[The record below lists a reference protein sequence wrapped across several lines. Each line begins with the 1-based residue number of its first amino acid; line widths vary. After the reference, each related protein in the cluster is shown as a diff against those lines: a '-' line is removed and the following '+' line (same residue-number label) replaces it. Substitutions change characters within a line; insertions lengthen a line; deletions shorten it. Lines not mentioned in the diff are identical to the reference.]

1 MDIRQLLDTIG
12 AAVQDAHKAI
22 AQNSADFYL
31 NNYFERDNESNTY
44 TPKTVEIKIPS
55 SDGER
60 VITAPLA
67 TLINQGCLNIDSL
80 KLNLNIEMLE
90 LGEKNFCVSPVG
102 ASTNGDKAGEIE
114 ILFKCIGTS
123 EGAARVETHL
133 NSLL

>member
-1 MDIRQLLDTIG
+1 MDIRQLLDTVG

-31 NNYFERDNESNTY
+31 NNFFEQDGENDEY
-44 TPKTVEIKIPS
+44 IPKTVKIKLS
-55 SDGER
+55 SPEGDR
-60 VITAPLA
+60 VVTAPLA
-67 TLINQGCLNIDSL
+67 TLINQDSLNIDSL

-90 LGEKNFCVSPVG
+90 QGENNFCVSPVG
-102 ASTNGDKAGEIE
+102 AGGGGEKAGEIE
-114 ILFKCIGTS
+114 ILFKCTGTS

>member
-1 MDIRQLLDTIG
+1 MDIKQLLNTIG

-31 NNYFERDNESNTY
+31 TNYFEQDSESNAY
-44 TPKTVEIKIPS
+44 TPKTVEIRIPS
-55 SDGER
+55 SQGER

-67 TLINQGCLNIDSL
+67 TLVNQGCLNIESL
-80 KLNLNIEMLE
+80 KLNLNIEMLDQ
-90 LGEKNFCVSPVG
+90 GEKGFCVSPSG
-102 ASTNGDKAGEIE
+102 AASNGSKAGEIE
-114 ILFKCIGTS
+114 ILFKCSGTS